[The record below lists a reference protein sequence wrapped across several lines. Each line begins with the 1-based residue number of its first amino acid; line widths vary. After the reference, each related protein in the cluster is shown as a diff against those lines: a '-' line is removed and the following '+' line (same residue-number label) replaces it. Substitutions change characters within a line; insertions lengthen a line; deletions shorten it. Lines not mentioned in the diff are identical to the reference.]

1 MANRCQQSALNCLR
15 KLNDLLARKFKRD
28 QPTHEPHTHNLI
40 KLNIAVL
47 LILQGRRDC
56 AIPILT
62 DVFSHRDCF
71 VESIQSRL
79 LLLLMVLPATSR
91 NFTSKP
97 KIPLKH

>member
-15 KLNDLLARKFKRD
+15 KLNDLLTRKFKRD

-56 AIPILT
+56 ALPILT
-62 DVFSHRDCF
+62 DVFEHKDCF

-79 LLLLMVLPATSR
+79 LLLLMVHPAASR
-91 NFTSKP
+91 NCTFKLKTQSKP
-97 KIPLKH
+97 